1 LLFVV
6 ASKTVNIN
14 IPLSTSEVIYSLR
27 LYDPDLDEEVWID
40 EAAHHGIIY
49 DMKWSKND
57 RFLLTCSND
66 SSCKVW
72 DLLALHPLM
81 QQYSPPSDEDQSL
94 LLQQNHSP
102 GSHGYATV
110 PGDEQSVAENSHY
123 PTHNHYLTP
132 RNVVKQFPPKI
143 HCVFRLPSK
152 VYSYCGLFQ
161 ESLQSRTTSATDP
174 SGYIWNQLL
183 EYHVWKEQMTTLQAN
198 SLPHVIIGCSDG
210 RLRVFEYTSD
220 QVPSATSSS
229 SMLLGYIS
237 VKDKDEAGNVIDI
250 PPHNGTVNSLVIDE
264 RSR

>member
-1 LLFVV
+1 M
-6 ASKTVNIN
+6 
-14 IPLSTSEVIYSLR
+14 STSEVIYSLR
-27 LYDPDLDEEVWID
+27 LYDADLDEEVWLD

-81 QQYSPPSDEDQSL
+81 QQYSPPSDEEQSL
-94 LLQQNHSP
+94 LLHNHSP
-102 GSHGYATV
+102 VSHGYATL
-110 PGDEQSVAENSHY
+110 PEDDQSVAENSHY
-123 PTHNHYLTP
+123 PSHSHYLTP
-132 RNVVKQFPPKI
+132 RNIAKQFPPKI

-161 ESLQSRTTSATDP
+161 EFLPSRAAGADAS

-183 EYHVWKEQMTTLQAN
+183 EYNVWKEQITALQGV
-198 SLPHVIIGCSDG
+198 SLPRVLIGCSDG
-210 RLRVFEYTSD
+210 RLRVFEFSYDRS
-220 QVPSATSSS
+220 PSSS
-229 SMLLGYIS
+229 LSASMLLGYIS
-237 VKDKDEAGNVIDI
+237 VQDKDEGGNVVDI